1 MHVLARE
8 SRPDLVLWTTKYQD
22 YLLNQQSNHRCDA
35 CRRGATH
42 TVQPPTSAIKHK
54 TMYRWKSAGEI
65 ATDGMHGLAGWLIVR
80 ARRRVSHMMIG

>member
-8 SRPDLVLWTTKYQD
+8 SRPDLVLWTTKTT
-22 YLLNQQSNHRCDA
+22 YLINNQITGVMHA
-35 CRRGATH
+35 AGA
-42 TVQPPTSAIKHK
+42 PPTPYSHQLSAIKHK